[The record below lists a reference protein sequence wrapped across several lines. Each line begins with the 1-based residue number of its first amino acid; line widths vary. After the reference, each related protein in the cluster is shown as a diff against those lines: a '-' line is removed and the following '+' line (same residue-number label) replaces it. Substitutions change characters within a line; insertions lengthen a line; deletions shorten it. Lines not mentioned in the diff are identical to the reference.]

1 MFVTLPELKVRSS
14 EPTKEDTLNAL
25 LKKLHEK
32 RCSAGRPEELEV
44 WFLKEKFLI
53 VKVTATL
60 SLCNK
65 VTNVQ

>member
-1 MFVTLPELKVRSS
+1 MIKNVVITLSDMKVRSS

-44 WFLKEKFLI
+44 TFIKH
-53 VKVTATL
+53 
-60 SLCNK
+60 S
-65 VTNVQ
+65 

>member
-1 MFVTLPELKVRSS
+1 MKVRSS

-44 WFLKEKFLI
+44 YLKCLQCYQ
-53 VKVTATL
+53 KV
-60 SLCNK
+60 
-65 VTNVQ
+65 VTSGDCIQF